1 MKGNNYTIE
10 NTEYGGVEDKIRVV
24 VIDDDLPSAELL
36 VRNLSRRE
44 DVEVCGVAE
53 DLQEGEEMV
62 RKYQPQLLFL
72 DMSFPD
78 SNGLDWYENAD
89 LPDCTKV
96 VFHTC
101 YRRYIHD
108 ALSLKVFDF
117 LLKPFLSSDLDVIL
131 CRYRNLANDE
141 KAAAENPEPSILDVA
156 PGKEHQPTVYG
167 VMSAELDG
175 REAGRYRMLRPLAI
189 TTVTNSKVIVNP
201 AEIVYFHYMSD
212 RKLWECVFSNLKRF
226 ILKRQTTAEII
237 LAYGTDFVRTHK
249 HYIVNIRYVG
259 VIAGNEC
266 TLLPPLDGI
275 TEIKISKSFRRE
287 LLDRFYDI

>member
-1 MKGNNYTIE
+1 MKDKFDNSIE
-10 NTEYGGVEDKIRVV
+10 TERCNPDEIIRVV
-24 VIDDDLPSAELL
+24 VIDDDLPSAQLL

-44 DVEVCGVAE
+44 NVEVCGVAE
-53 DLQEGEEMV
+53 DLYEGEEMV
-62 RKYQPQLLFL
+62 RQYKPHILFL
-72 DMSFPD
+72 DMAFPD
-78 SNGLDWYENAD
+78 SNGLEWYENAD
-89 LPDCTKV
+89 LPECTKV

-131 CRYRNLANDE
+131 RRYRNLTSDE
-141 KAAAENPEPSILDVA
+141 KAAAENPESSILDVV

-167 VMSAELDG
+167 LMSAELDG
-175 REAGRYRMLRPLAI
+175 REAGHYKMLRPLAI

-275 TEIKISKSFRRE
+275 TEIKISKSYRRE